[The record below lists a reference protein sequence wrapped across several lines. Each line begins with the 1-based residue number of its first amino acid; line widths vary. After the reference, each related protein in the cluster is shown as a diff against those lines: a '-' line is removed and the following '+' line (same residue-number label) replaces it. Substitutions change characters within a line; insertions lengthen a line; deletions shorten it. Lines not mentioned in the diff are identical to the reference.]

1 MLTVQEKLRRLDWQ
15 SKNSVVSGQET
26 GEKNEP
32 PRHEDTK
39 TQRQTNSSDK
49 NSTEQVRRMM

>member
-1 MLTVQEKLRRLDWQ
+1 MLTVQEKLRRLDLQ

-26 GEKNEP
+26 GGKNEP

-39 TQRQTNSSDK
+39 K
-49 NSTEQVRRMM
+49 NK